1 MFAHTSDHLRIR
13 VGLFA
18 THEPWTE
25 RAIRKLCAYTRRLPP
40 RYVIHAVVLGVA
52 LATAVAGIGG

>member
-13 VGLFA
+13 VGLFT

-25 RAIRKLCAYTRRLPP
+25 RAIRELRLYVRRVPP
-40 RYVIHAVVLGVA
+40 RYLVHAVVLGVA
-52 LATAVAGIGG
+52 LASAAAGIGG